1 MFRSERQN
9 DLPEIPQSAS
19 GPDLISKSEQDTR
32 APNLPSGV
40 RMMSFLDSVSTGV
53 CSGWPLSGLLL
64 SYHWQTVFWARRGG
78 QGVILVEGP
87 ENMRG
92 SHGCAGSARSL
103 GCTFAALLWL
113 DSHLYNLHFSVSGY
127 LMW

>member
-1 MFRSERQN
+1 MFRSERQS

-19 GPDLISKSEQDTR
+19 GPDLINKSEQDTR
-32 APNLPSGV
+32 ARNLPSGV

-53 CSGWPLSGLLL
+53 CSGWPLAGLLL

-87 ENMRG
+87 ENMHG
-92 SHGCAGSARSL
+92 SHGRAGSACAVRAARLLPCCGWITTSITFIFLFL
-103 GCTFAALLWL
+103 GI
-113 DSHLYNLHFSVSGY
+113 
-127 LMW
+127 